1 MTGERFTSMDL
12 NSTERIKEIT
22 SRYQGE
28 RSADGRPRVA
38 ADVLER
44 MLKVTTEEAWGVLQG
59 EDFGLQFEG
68 DWINLHPER
77 VLVGRAVTCRY
88 VPFRPD
94 LNEVI
99 VEEGRERGRVGGQN
113 SWVIDTLTEGDVLV
127 VELFGKVDR
136 GTFIGDNLGTAIA
149 TNTGGTGLV
158 VDGGIRDT
166 QRVRQLPINVFTKG
180 LHPSAIGAV
189 TMMEMNG
196 PIRVGQ
202 ATVLPGDV
210 ILGTSS
216 GMISIPPQL
225 AEQVVE
231 TSENTRLRDYWGK
244 MSISEGTYTPGE
256 VDRGWSDE
264 MEAAF
269 AAWRETV
276 DPASIDI
283 S

>member
-1 MTGERFTSMDL
+1 MEL
-12 NSTERIKEIT
+12 NSPERVRELT
-22 SRYQGE
+22 SRYEGA
-28 RSADGRPRVA
+28 RSADGRPCVA
-38 ADVLER
+38 GDILER
-44 MLKVTTEEAWGVLQG
+44 MLKVTTEEAWGVLNSEG
-59 EDFGLQFEG
+59 FELQFEG
-68 DWINLHPER
+68 NWINLHPER

-88 VPFRPD
+88 VPHRPD

-99 VEEGRERGRVGGQN
+99 AEEGREHGRVGGQN

-189 TMMEMNG
+189 TMTEING
-196 PIRVGQ
+196 PIRVGA

-210 ILGTSS
+210 VLGTSS
-216 GMISIPPQL
+216 GVISIPAQL

-231 TSENTRLRDYWGK
+231 ASENTRLRDYWGK
-244 MSISEGTYTPGE
+244 MSISEGKYTPGE
-256 VDRGWSDE
+256 VDRGWSEE
-264 MEAAF
+264 MEEAF
-269 AAWRETV
+269 KAWRETV
-276 DPASIDI
+276 DPARINI
-283 S
+283 A